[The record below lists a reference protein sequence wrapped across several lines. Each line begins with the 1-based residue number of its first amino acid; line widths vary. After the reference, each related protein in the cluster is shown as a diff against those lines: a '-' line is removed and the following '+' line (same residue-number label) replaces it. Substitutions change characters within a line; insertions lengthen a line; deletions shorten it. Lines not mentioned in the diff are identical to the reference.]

1 LVLDTGMSFK
11 NCYEDVAR
19 AEAYAKLDFAG
30 TYSLAFRDLPAII
43 GAPSLGPRAL
53 DFGCGAGRSTRFL
66 RRLGFEVVGVDI
78 SPEMLRGAK
87 SIDPQGDY
95 RLIGDGGLAA
105 LGDGGYALVLCAFTF
120 DNVPTREEKVALFQ
134 GLGRLLSR
142 GGKIVNVVSS
152 PEIYRHEWASFSTR
166 DFPENAGA
174 RSGDIVR
181 IVLLDHDDRRPVE
194 DVLWTAESYAD
205 VYRDAGLEVVATH
218 KPLATGDEPYRWVNE
233 TRIAPWVIYVLQE
246 SPLPGRM

>member
-1 LVLDTGMSFK
+1 MSFK

-30 TYSLAFRDLPAII
+30 TYSLAFRDLPAIL
-43 GAPSLGPRAL
+43 GTPSLGARAL

-78 SPEMLRGAK
+78 SPEMLRRATT
-87 SIDPQGDY
+87 IDPQ
-95 RLIGDGGLAA
+95 
-105 LGDGGYALVLCAFTF
+105 C
-120 DNVPTREEKVALFQ
+120 
-134 GLGRLLSR
+134 
-142 GGKIVNVVSS
+142 
-152 PEIYRHEWASFSTR
+152 
-166 DFPENAGA
+166 
-174 RSGDIVR
+174 
-181 IVLLDHDDRRPVE
+181 
-194 DVLWTAESYAD
+194 
-205 VYRDAGLEVVATH
+205 ATH